1 MPTITRVRSLSP
13 VICSMYYLFFLL
25 SLSTTTSAF
34 SSTIQQSKN
43 HHSLPGAFANP
54 SSPVND
60 NQASNPKTALFA
72 LPVRT
77 EQPTRQSVPVAF
89 SSTARSRNNRQAQ
102 KSFLFSATNN
112 HNQASITANVTTT
125 SSRSVVKQLRNALKG
140 MILMVS
146 FPIRKLRKLRTI
158 SKDTSV
164 KDADVV
170 DAATAFS
177 VTDDTTTSTTST
189 DNTVDLG
196 SAVSAVAN
204 EQLESFQQNIKHSLE
219 MITEPINNLK
229 QDTINTIDDVATTL
243 QQSSVPLTTHAE
255 TSSSLEQIVGTAVEA
270 AVSAATHSSISSSS
284 ITTTAESEPT
294 PEIATVTPP
303 MAVASATSTV
313 VLDKPTTTTASSDTV
328 DNNVAVSEDVVDIPV
343 GDRWAVS
350 HPDVDLSG
358 EWSMIVDEEFKQEY
372 DEYLKQLG
380 QPMIVR
386 SVAVGIIGRTTEE
399 TKQLD
404 HGRQLW
410 IRGVNARGV
419 WERTL
424 EASGTCYQRHTHD
437 PETDATL
444 VPVETA
450 DAETVVAESW
460 WENQGTIHRSWL
472 RGGVKYGGGDFE
484 SKRYLEQD
492 GKVLVCESTFHPKD
506 TTRSK
511 AQIAWRFL
519 RTGETL

>member
-1 MPTITRVRSLSP
+1 
-13 VICSMYYLFFLL
+13 
-25 SLSTTTSAF
+25 
-34 SSTIQQSKN
+34 
-43 HHSLPGAFANP
+43 
-54 SSPVND
+54 
-60 NQASNPKTALFA
+60 
-72 LPVRT
+72 
-77 EQPTRQSVPVAF
+77 
-89 SSTARSRNNRQAQ
+89 
-102 KSFLFSATNN
+102 
-112 HNQASITANVTTT
+112 
-125 SSRSVVKQLRNALKG
+125 
-140 MILMVS
+140 MVS

-158 SKDTSV
+158 SKDPSTV
-164 KDADVV
+164 KDADIV
-170 DAATAFS
+170 ATATAFAG
-177 VTDDTTTSTTST
+177 TDDTANTISSSSSPAGSS
-189 DNTVDLG
+189 TVDHLG
-196 SAVSAVAN
+196 SVVSAAAN

-219 MITEPINNLK
+219 MIAEPINNLK

-270 AVSAATHSSISSSS
+270 AVSAATHSSSSSTS
-284 ITTTAESEPT
+284 ITTAAESEPT
-294 PEIATVTPP
+294 PETATVTATAKAKATTSP
-303 MAVASATSTV
+303 MEVVSATSTV
-313 VLDKPTTTTASSDTV
+313 VLDKTTTTTASSSDTAA
-328 DNNVAVSEDVVDIPV
+328 NKVAVSEEDIVDMPV

-437 PETDATL
+437 PETDVTL
-444 VPVETA
+444 IPVETA

-506 TTRSK
+506 KTRSK

-519 RTGETL
+519 RKGATL

>member
-1 MPTITRVRSLSP
+1 M
-13 VICSMYYLFFLL
+13 
-25 SLSTTTSAF
+25 
-34 SSTIQQSKN
+34 
-43 HHSLPGAFANP
+43 
-54 SSPVND
+54 
-60 NQASNPKTALFA
+60 
-72 LPVRT
+72 
-77 EQPTRQSVPVAF
+77 
-89 SSTARSRNNRQAQ
+89 
-102 KSFLFSATNN
+102 
-112 HNQASITANVTTT
+112 
-125 SSRSVVKQLRNALKG
+125 
-140 MILMVS
+140 
-146 FPIRKLRKLRTI
+146 
-158 SKDTSV
+158 
-164 KDADVV
+164 
-170 DAATAFS
+170 
-177 VTDDTTTSTTST
+177 
-189 DNTVDLG
+189 
-196 SAVSAVAN
+196 
-204 EQLESFQQNIKHSLE
+204 
-219 MITEPINNLK
+219 
-229 QDTINTIDDVATTL
+229 
-243 QQSSVPLTTHAE
+243 
-255 TSSSLEQIVGTAVEA
+255 
-270 AVSAATHSSISSSS
+270 
-284 ITTTAESEPT
+284 
-294 PEIATVTPP
+294 
-303 MAVASATSTV
+303 
-313 VLDKPTTTTASSDTV
+313 
-328 DNNVAVSEDVVDIPV
+328 PV

-444 VPVETA
+444 IPVETA

-506 TTRSK
+506 KTRSK

-519 RTGETL
+519 RKGATL